1 VGASQ
6 GRTDE
11 MKYRPFGRVGTPV
24 AEIGFGTWGMG
35 GWSGSDDTASRA
47 ALRRGLEL
55 GCNFLDTARAYG
67 DGHSERLIRD
77 VLSGWDGPAPFIA
90 TKVPPKNG
98 RWPARPDYLLDD
110 VFPADHVRRAT
121 EESLENLGIDRL
133 DLQQFHV
140 WTDAWA
146 ADDRWQRAVADLK
159 AEGLVKAFGISI
171 NRWEPANAIRALQ
184 TGLIDAVQVVY
195 NIFDQAPED
204 ELFPACRELGVAVI
218 ARVPFDEGSLTGTM
232 TASDTWPASDWRSLY
247 FTPDKLRATLA
258 RVERLQADLP
268 DGMALPE
275 LALRFILHH
284 PAVTTVIPG
293 MRKVGHVERNLAAS
307 DGRAFPPALLDAM
320 RRHRWDRDEV
330 IP

>member
-1 VGASQ
+1 
-6 GRTDE
+6 
-11 MKYRPFGRVGTPV
+11 MMYRKFARVGTAV
-24 AEIGFGTWGMG
+24 AEVGFGTWGMG
-35 GWSGSDDTASRA
+35 GWSGSDDEASKA

-67 DGHSERLIRD
+67 NGRSESLIRE
-77 VLSGWDGPAPFIA
+77 VLAGWSGVAPFIA
-90 TKVPPKNG
+90 TKIPPKNG
-98 RWPARPDYLLDD
+98 QWPARAEYPLDA
-110 VFPADHVRRAT
+110 VFPADYIRSST
-121 EESLENLGIDRL
+121 EESLAALGVSTL

-146 ADDRWQRAVADLK
+146 DDERWQRAVSDLK
-159 AEGLVKAFGISI
+159 SEGLIRAVGISV
-171 NRWEPANAIRALQ
+171 NRWEPANVLRALR

-204 ELFPACRELGVAVI
+204 ELFPLCQELGVAVI

-232 TASDTWPASDWRSLY
+232 TVTDRWPAGDWRNLY
-247 FTPDKLRATLA
+247 FTPENLSATLA
-258 RVERLQADLP
+258 RVDRVKRDVPPGMDLP
-268 DGMALPE
+268 D

-293 MRKVGHVERNLAAS
+293 MRTVRHVEKNLAVADGKPFPAS
-307 DGRAFPPALLDAM
+307 LLAAM
-320 RRHRWDRDEV
+320 RRHRWDRDAV

>member
-1 VGASQ
+1 M
-6 GRTDE
+6 R
-11 MKYRPFGRVGTPV
+11 YRAFGRMGDQV
-24 AEIGFGTWGMG
+24 ADVGFGTWGMG
-35 GWSGSDDTASRA
+35 GWSGSNDEASRA

-67 DGHSERLIRD
+67 NGHSEKLIRD
-77 VLSGWDGPAPFIA
+77 ALADWTRAKPFIA

-98 RWPARPDYLLDD
+98 KWPARANYPLED
-110 VFPADHVRRAT
+110 VFPADYIRWCT
-121 EESLENLGIDRL
+121 ERSLKNLGVPCI

-146 ADDRWQRAVADLK
+146 EDDRWQRAVADLK
-159 AEGLVKAFGISI
+159 SEGLIRGVGISI

-204 ELFPACRELGVAVI
+204 ELFPICQELGVAVI

-232 TASDTWPASDWRSLY
+232 TVDDTWPPEDWRNLY
-247 FTPDKLRATLA
+247 FTPENLRATLDRVA
-258 RVERLQADLP
+258 RMQDDVPA
-268 DGMALPE
+268 GMDLPE

-284 PAVTTVIPG
+284 PAVCTVIPG
-293 MRKVGHVERNLAAS
+293 MRTERHVERNLAVS
-307 DGRAFPPALLDAM
+307 DGRPFPAGLLAAM
-320 RRHRWDRDEV
+320 RRHRWDRTTV